1 MRPRHAVLVLGLV
14 VLLDVAIHDDGNDDE
29 NEDQDSGHASD
40 YDTHAFVIDKPEN
53 LIRRNFCPFFSLF
66 LALKN
71 LFESLKLSL
80 FNKLFNKT

>member
-40 YDTHAFVIDKPEN
+40 YDTHAFVVDKPEN
-53 LIRRNFCPFFSLF
+53 TYVVIFAPFYNFFW
-66 LALKN
+66 
-71 LFESLKLSL
+71 
-80 FNKLFNKT
+80 T

>member
-40 YDTHAFVIDKPEN
+40 YDTHAFVINKPEN
-53 LIRRNFCPFFSLF
+53 CIRRNFCPFFQLF

-71 LFESLKLSL
+71 LFESLKLSSL
-80 FNKLFNKT
+80 NKLLNKT